1 MAVLEP
7 PMLTQEQAVEIR
19 VLRRQGWSIR
29 AIARETGLSRVTV
42 RRYLQDPEAAGRY
55 GPREPRPT
63 KLGPYIEYVLGRVEA
78 ARPAWI
84 PAAVLL
90 REIQERGYRG
100 GVSQLKAY
108 LAPLKH
114 VEPEPL
120 VRFETEPGEQMQADF
135 TYVRRGRYPLLAF
148 VATLGYS
155 RASYVR
161 FTLGEDTA
169 TLCAC
174 LRESLIY
181 FGGVPAHVL
190 LDNPKTVVIERDFY
204 GEGQHRFNRE
214 LLALAEEFGF
224 RPRLCRP
231 YRAKTKGKVER
242 FNGYL
247 KGSFLVPLA
256 ATLKQAGLKLD
267 LAAANAHIGPWLH
280 SVANAR
286 VHGTTGEVPN
296 ERLQLEREKLQPLPV
311 SVAATPAIHVAR
323 SAMVPVPY
331 ESLQHPLSVYDSLLE
346 VA

>member
-1 MAVLEP
+1 M
-7 PMLTQEQAVEIR
+7 QAVEIR
-19 VLRRQGWSIR
+19 VLKRQGLSIR

-42 RRYLQDPEAAGRY
+42 RRYLQDPAAGKRY

-63 KLGPYIEYVLGRVEA
+63 KLGPFIDYVRARVEA

-90 REIQERGYRG
+90 REIRERGYEG
-100 GVSQLKAY
+100 GISQLKAY
-108 LAPLKH
+108 LAPLKAQP
-114 VEPEPL
+114 PEPL

-155 RASYVR
+155 RASFVR

-190 LDNPKTVVIERDFY
+190 LDNPKTVVIERDCY

-256 ATLKQAGLKLD
+256 ATLKQAGLALD
-267 LAAANAHIGPWLH
+267 LAAANGHIGPWLQN
-280 SVANAR
+280 VANAR
-286 VHGTTGEVPN
+286 VHGTTGEIPN
-296 ERLQLEREKLQPLPV
+296 VRLQLEREHLQALPV
-311 SVAATPAIHVAR
+311 SVTASPSIAIGRGAR
-323 SAMVPVPY
+323 MPLPY
-331 ESLQHPLSVYDSLLE
+331 ESLQHPLSVYESLLE

>member
-1 MAVLEP
+1 
-7 PMLTQEQAVEIR
+7 MLTQEQAVEIR

-42 RRYLQDPEAAGRY
+42 RRYLEDPGAATRY

-63 KLGPYIEYVLGRVEA
+63 KLGPYGEYLLARVEA

-84 PAAVLL
+84 PAVVLL
-90 REIQERGYRG
+90 REIQERGYSG
-100 GVSQLKAY
+100 GISQLRAY
-108 LAPLKH
+108 LAPYKSG
-114 VEPEPL
+114 EPEPV
-120 VRFETEPGEQMQADF
+120 VRFETQPGEQMQADF

-155 RASYVR
+155 RATYVR
-161 FTLGEDTA
+161 FTAGEDTK

-174 LRESLIY
+174 LREALIY

-224 RPRLCRP
+224 RARLCRP

-256 ATLKQAGLKLD
+256 ATLKQSGLKLD
-267 LAAANAHIGPWLH
+267 LTAANAHIGPWLQ

-296 ERLQLEREKLQPLPV
+296 ERLQLERQKLQPLPV
-311 SVAATPAIHVAR
+311 SVAAIAPTCVTRAAAVAI
-323 SAMVPVPY
+323 PY
-331 ESLQHPLSVYDSLLE
+331 ESLQHPLSMYDSLLE

>member
-1 MAVLEP
+1 
-7 PMLTQEQAVEIR
+7 
-19 VLRRQGWSIR
+19 
-29 AIARETGLSRVTV
+29 VTV
-42 RRYLQDPEAAGRY
+42 RRYLEDPDAAVRY

-63 KLGPYIEYVLGRVEA
+63 KLGPHIQYILGRIEA
-78 ARPAWI
+78 ARPGWI

-90 REIQERGYRG
+90 REIKERGYTG
-100 GVSQLKAY
+100 GISQLQEY
-108 LAPLKH
+108 VAPLKGG
-114 VEPEPL
+114 EPEPL

-135 TYVRRGRYPLLAF
+135 IHVRRGRYPLLAF

-155 RASYVR
+155 RASFVR
-161 FTLGEDTA
+161 FTVAEDTE

-190 LDNPKTVVIERDFY
+190 LDNPKTVVIQRDFY
-204 GEGQHRFNRE
+204 GEGQHRFDRD

-247 KGSFLVPLA
+247 KGRFLIPLA
-256 ATLKQAGLKLD
+256 ATLKQSGLKLD
-267 LAAANAHIGPWLH
+267 LTAANAHIGPWLQN
-280 SVANAR
+280 VANAR
-286 VHGTTGEVPN
+286 IHGTTGEVPN
-296 ERLQLEREKLQPLPV
+296 VRLQLEREKLQPLPV
-311 SVAATPAIHVAR
+311 SVAASLPIRVAR
-323 SAMVPVPY
+323 AALVPMPY
-331 ESLQHPLSVYDSLLE
+331 ESLQHPLSVYHSLLD